1 MTASCPCVA
10 TCCECSPSHRTF
22 LVIPELRREVQY
34 WEETKGKQD
43 ATPHPHMDAALD
55 PAPFCTGF
63 YVHLQRLEMLLRETC
78 FAMASR

>member
-1 MTASCPCVA
+1 MA
-10 TCCECSPSHRTF
+10 TCCECGPSCRTF

-34 WEETKGKQD
+34 WEETKGKQECI
-43 ATPHPHMDAALD
+43 ATPTHGCCIGLRPL
-55 PAPFCTGF
+55 CTGF